1 MTLPVPLF
9 GGRSFGFSLS
19 LSLSLSQGFLVRI
32 NIFNYLSIYR
42 SLLNPDVI
50 DRENIILDQ
59 FYDWV
64 ITPAYQHVYESGI
77 LIQQAISQF

>member
-1 MTLPVPLF
+1 MWHS
-9 GGRSFGFSLS
+9 RRIEWERRK
-19 LSLSLSQGFLVRI
+19 QGNLLI

-42 SLLNPDVI
+42 SLLNLDVI

-64 ITPAYQHVYESGI
+64 ITPGYEHVYESGI
-77 LIQQAISQF
+77 LIQQPIFQF

>member
-1 MTLPVPLF
+1 MGE
-9 GGRSFGFSLS
+9 GGNKGKKL
-19 LSLSLSQGFLVRI
+19 LI

-42 SLLNPDVI
+42 SLLNLDVI

-64 ITPAYQHVYESGI
+64 ITPTYQHVYESGI

>member
-1 MTLPVPLF
+1 MWHSRRIEWER
-9 GGRSFGFSLS
+9 GGNKGKNL
-19 LSLSLSQGFLVRI
+19 LI

-42 SLLNPDVI
+42 SLLNLDVI

-77 LIQQAISQF
+77 LIHQAISQF

>member
-1 MTLPVPLF
+1 MWHS
-9 GGRSFGFSLS
+9 RRIEWERRK
-19 LSLSLSQGFLVRI
+19 QGNLLI

-42 SLLNPDVI
+42 SLLNLDVI

-64 ITPAYQHVYESGI
+64 ITPTYQHVYESGI
-77 LIQQAISQF
+77 LIQQPIFQF

>member
-1 MTLPVPLF
+1 MWHS
-9 GGRSFGFSLS
+9 RRIEWERRK
-19 LSLSLSQGFLVRI
+19 QGNLLI

-42 SLLNPDVI
+42 SLLNLDVI

-64 ITPAYQHVYESGI
+64 ITPAYQHVYVSGI
-77 LIQQAISQF
+77 LIKQAISQF

>member
-1 MTLPVPLF
+1 MWHS
-9 GGRSFGFSLS
+9 RRIEWERRK
-19 LSLSLSQGFLVRI
+19 QGNLLI

-42 SLLNPDVI
+42 SLLNLDVI

>member
-1 MTLPVPLF
+1 MWHSRRIEWER
-9 GGRSFGFSLS
+9 GGNKGKNL
-19 LSLSLSQGFLVRI
+19 LI

-42 SLLNPDVI
+42 SLLNLDVI

-77 LIQQAISQF
+77 LIQQPIFQF